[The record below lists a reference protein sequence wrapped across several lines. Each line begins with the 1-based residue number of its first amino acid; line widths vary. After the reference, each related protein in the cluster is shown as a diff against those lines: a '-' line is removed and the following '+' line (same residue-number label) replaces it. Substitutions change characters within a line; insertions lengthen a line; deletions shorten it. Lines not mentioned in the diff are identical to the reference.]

1 MTQDELLRNLL
12 APRGDAGEYYGVV
25 VGVVTNN
32 RDPEGM
38 HRVRVRF
45 PWLND
50 ADESNW
56 ARVAGAMAGGGR
68 GAYFLPEVGD
78 EVLVAFEHGCADF
91 PYVLGALWN
100 GRDRPPEDNGD
111 GENNF
116 RSLKSRSGHVIRF
129 GDRAGE
135 ETIEIVDKTGNN
147 RIVLSAADNRI
158 VIEAQGDIELAS
170 RTGKL
175 KMSAVGIELDSQAGV
190 KVSANATVVV
200 RGALIDLN

>member
-1 MTQDELLRNLL
+1 MSKDELLRGML
-12 APRGDAGEYYGVV
+12 ARPGEDGAYFGVV
-25 VGVVTNN
+25 IGVVSNN
-32 RDPEGM
+32 RDPDGM

-56 ARVAGAMAGGGR
+56 ARVACAMAGDGR

-78 EVLVAFEHGCADF
+78 EVLVAFEHGCAEF
-91 PYVLGALWN
+91 PYVLGGLWN

-116 RSLKSRSGHVIRF
+116 RCLKSRSGHLIRL
-129 GDRAGE
+129 GDRAGQ

-147 RIVLSAADNRI
+147 RIVFSASDNRI
-158 VIEAQGDIELAS
+158 VIEAQGDIELTS
-170 RTGKL
+170 RTGQVKI
-175 KMSAVGIELDSQAGV
+175 SAIGIELEAKAGV
-190 KVSANATVVV
+190 TISASTTVAV
-200 RGALIDLN
+200 RGALVDLN